1 MVGRHARIY
10 MGRMAD
16 GDSVF
21 VNGRLV
27 GTTSYFGPPR
37 KYDIPAGV
45 LVQGKNNVTLKL
57 TAMNGHGE
65 IVPDKPYVIKEMRT
79 PCRSA
84 VLGSIKQA
92 STGPVW
98 KNTLNVFGSKNGGLR
113 TV

>member
-1 MVGRHARIY
+1 MVPQDFRFAFFHGGEARADF

-21 VNGRLV
+21 VNGHLV

-65 IVPDKPYVIKEMRT
+65 IKSRT
-79 PCRSA
+79 SPM
-84 VLGSIKQA
+84 
-92 STGPVW
+92 
-98 KNTLNVFGSKNGGLR
+98 
-113 TV
+113 